1 MKRHEAPPRSIPDHG
16 HVQREKPLPVKAR
29 RQRIPKKN
37 PPRPSK
43 SKEKPPGV
51 LLPDLQ
57 GVAPDKPVTPEYRL
71 VECILLWAAVMQGRW
86 PRKRGAI
93 KATARHYFT
102 AARIHDAKNH
112 A

>member
-1 MKRHEAPPRSIPDHG
+1 
-16 HVQREKPLPVKAR
+16 
-29 RQRIPKKN
+29 
-37 PPRPSK
+37 
-43 SKEKPPGV
+43 

-57 GVAPDKPVTPEYRL
+57 GVPPHKPVTPEYRL

-93 KATARHYFT
+93 KATARHYFP
-102 AARIHDAKNH
+102 AGRIHDAKNH